1 MSKSQCLKSY
11 WQTDP
16 KLVRKTNK
24 KKHTHT
30 YPQIQQAQRT
40 STINKKEPT
49 CKHKIVKL
57 TKTKNTEK
65 IVKVARVNK
74 TANLQRS
81 IYKMDSYHLR
91 SNNGNQKMNN
101 NCDIVPYLQIVTK

>member
-81 IYKMDSYHLR
+81 ICKMDSYHLR